1 MGLRPGMAVAQ
12 ALTIA
17 PGLEVAE
24 AEPASDA
31 DALRRLALWCHRVTP
46 LASPDPAAGVWLDIA
61 GCAHLHDTEAGL
73 VHTLLAR
80 FARDGLHARAGV
92 ADTPGAAHA
101 LARFAAHE
109 GPAFAAPGDQATA
122 IAPLPVAALRLAPE
136 TEATLRRLGFAQ
148 VAHLARIPRAMLAR
162 RFGTLLC
169 LRLDQA
175 HGRAAEPLIPLPPD
189 RVLQQR
195 EAFLEPL
202 LTAEAFTIAT
212 QRLADALCAEL
223 ERHGLGARQADLL
236 FERVDHQVAAIRIG
250 TARPTRDPR
259 HLARLLTERLE
270 TVDPGLGVEAM
281 RLVVGLAEPLV
292 WEQQDGGATP
302 QDTARLVDRLVNRLG
317 PDRVYSAAPV
327 ESAVPERMVGRIAPE
342 GFDTR
347 AHMPTL
353 EDPIELTPGAPG
365 TLHVLRQSNLAL
377 APDEDPPAL
386 PWRKP
391 WQPTDAKPAHAE
403 PWPGRLQAP
412 ARLLHPP
419 RPIQAI
425 AALPDQPPVAFTWRR
440 RHRVRRADGPERVH
454 LEWWAAD
461 PTGDGT
467 SGRAVRDYFQ
477 VEDETGQRF
486 WLFRNGDGLDP
497 RSGDL
502 SWFIHGLF

>member
-12 ALTIA
+12 ALTIV

-46 LASPDPAAGVWLDIA
+46 LASPDPPSGVWLDIA
-61 GCAHLHDTEAGL
+61 GCAHLHETEAGL
-73 VHTLLAR
+73 VQTLLAR

-109 GPAFAAPGDQATA
+109 GPAFAPPGDQAAA

-136 TEATLRRLGFAQ
+136 TEATLRRLGFEE

-175 HGRAAEPLIPLPPD
+175 HGRAAEPLVPLPPD

-202 LTAEAFTIAT
+202 LTAEAFTIAI
-212 QRLADALCAEL
+212 QRLADTLCAEL

-259 HLARLLTERLE
+259 HLARLLGERLE
-270 TVDPGLGVEAM
+270 MVDPGLGVEAM

-292 WEQQDGGATP
+292 WEQQDGGAAP
-302 QDTARLVDRLVNRLG
+302 QDTARLVDRLANRLG
-317 PDRVYSAAPV
+317 PDRVYSATPV
-327 ESAVPERMVGRIAPE
+327 ESALPERMVGRIGPE
-342 GFDTR
+342 GSDPR

-353 EDPIELTPGAPG
+353 DDPIELTPG
-365 TLHVLRQSNLAL
+365 TVHVLHQSNLAL
-377 APDEDPPAL
+377 AIDEDPPAL

-391 WQPTDAKPAHAE
+391 WSPPEHKPTSPE

-454 LEWWAAD
+454 LEWWL
-461 PTGDGT
+461 GGT
-467 SGRAVRDYFQ
+467 PGAVRDYFQ

-497 RSGDL
+497 SSGDL